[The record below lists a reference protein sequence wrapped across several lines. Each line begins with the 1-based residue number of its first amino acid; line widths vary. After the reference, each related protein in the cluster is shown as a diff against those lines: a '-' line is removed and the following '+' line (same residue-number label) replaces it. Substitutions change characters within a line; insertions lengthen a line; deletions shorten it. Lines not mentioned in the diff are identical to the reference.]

1 MGATYQLFANLS
13 KFLARTFFDYRVI
26 GRERIIEEGPAILA
40 MNHESYLDPPLAGIA
55 CRREISFLA
64 RKTLLDWPLLG
75 PIFPHLRVIPVDQEN
90 ADRSALKN
98 VIKIVRAGGCTIIFP
113 EGERCLD
120 GKLQRAQPGLGL
132 VIAKTLAPVV
142 PMRIFGAHEAFPRGG
157 KPRLFHPVTVVVG
170 EPIRFTKADLN
181 GDGRELYQQLSER
194 VMAKIAAIELPPAS

>member
-1 MGATYQLFANLS
+1 MGATYQLFYNLS
-13 KFLARTFFDYRVI
+13 KFLARTFFDYRVVH
-26 GRERIIEEGPAILA
+26 GERIIEEGPAILA

-64 RKTLLDWPLLG
+64 RKTLLDWPVLG

-98 VIKIVRAGGCTIIFP
+98 VIKVVRAGGSTIIFP
-113 EGERCLD
+113 EGERSLD

-142 PMRIFGAHEAFPRGG
+142 PMRIFGAHEAFPRDG
-157 KPRLFHPVTVVVG
+157 KPHPFRQVTVVVG
-170 EPIRFTKADLN
+170 EPLHFTKADLV
-181 GDGRELYQQLSER
+181 GDGRELYQALSER
-194 VMAKIAAIELPPAS
+194 VMARIASIQLE